1 MAYTPPNVYYAST
14 FNGTYAKLDGV
25 QAVLINRGKARFQ
38 DPTTASRCSIELIP
52 QSTFPAMTIGQFID
66 IRDTNSGASSA
77 YFAGTITDIQRTYAI
92 PYNSSTGAAPA
103 DRVVISVTGG
113 TGSLATS
120 ATTAGNALVP
130 VDATYYLMTIPMFS
144 NVYGITPQNIGHN
157 YAGVP
162 NINPVGQNVL
172 AAVEQVWLNFNKTLN
187 TIQYSVDDLD
197 LNRTFK
203 ANYIDQPVVFAG
215 VYSYPTG
222 QTGKSISFVDDGST
236 GSTVYKYSQVEYASS
251 IQSAFTQVIVEST
264 LASVDANNANPPF
277 VGLTYQTLVATSG
290 QGTSLANYVL
300 AINSSKTPTP
310 FTVNTSTI
318 QQESAAALGKL
329 AECPIGT
336 AVTFKFRGTTV
347 TATVCG
353 ISANYYPDRANIRLT
368 LTPSLGTPFTLNS
381 TAFGVL
387 NTNRLGYP

>member
-1 MAYTPPNVYYAST
+1 MAYTPPNVYYSST
-14 FNGTYAKLDGV
+14 FNGTYTKLDGV
-25 QAVLINRGKARFQ
+25 QTVLINRGKSRFQ

-120 ATTAGNALVP
+120 ATRAGNITA

-144 NVYGITPQNIGHN
+144 SVYGITPQNIGFS
-157 YAGVP
+157 YAGAPSP
-162 NINPVGQNVL
+162 NTIGQNVL
-172 AAVEQVWLNFNKTLN
+172 AAEEQIWLNFNKTLN

-197 LNRTFK
+197 LNRTFQLNFISQ
-203 ANYIDQPVVFAG
+203 AIVYAG

-222 QTGKSISFVDDGST
+222 QTGKSISFVDDGTT

-251 IQSAFTQVIVEST
+251 IQSAFTQIIVEST

-277 VGLTYQTLVATSG
+277 VGLTYQTNVATSG

-300 AINSSKTPTP
+300 AINSSITPTP

-318 QQESAAALGKL
+318 QQESSAALGKL

-347 TATVCG
+347 SATVCG
-353 ISANYYPDRANIRLT
+353 ISANYYSDRANIRLT
-368 LTPSLGTPFTLNS
+368 LTPSLGTPFTLDS
-381 TAFGVL
+381 TAFGIL
-387 NTNRLGYP
+387 DTNRLGYP